1 MVDGRLVGG
10 LVVGRFNKTRV
21 KLTFAKSFLKHLLN
35 QQVGDTPMLLAI
47 SIDDDVNDN
56 HNFSSQLIY
65 P

>member
-10 LVVGRFNKTRV
+10 LVVGR
-21 KLTFAKSFLKHLLN
+21 FLKHLLN